1 MAKVASEGKSWKEA
15 FLSTLPPRKGA
26 KGIDGGDN
34 DDDDD
39 DDNSSQDADSKSGV
53 DDSQND
59 DEQVSRSSAANGS
72 EEKKSGV
79 DGSDNDDSKSAAD
92 VDVKTVTTVAN
103 SSETEKVVDDNE
115 ADKLERDK
123 ETKL

>member
-39 DDNSSQDADSKSGV
+39 EDNSSQD
-53 DDSQND
+53 
-59 DEQVSRSSAANGS
+59 
-72 EEKKSGV
+72 
-79 DGSDNDDSKSAAD
+79 DDSKSAAD